1 VSVVGTAGE
10 RWSDRAPY
18 GFAELLELER
28 IEDNLFRGWC
38 HDGRPQHAFG
48 GHVAAQALAA
58 AGLTVPAERGVHSLH
73 GYFVRPGRTDRS
85 IVYSVDRTRDG
96 RSFTTRR
103 VSAVQDGEVIFTLS
117 ASFQRPEPG
126 SAHQSVMPAAP
137 PPDQAAEIPF
147 GRWTSG
153 FAAVELRLVT
163 DAPAADPGRGPRQQ
177 MWVRAR
183 EPLGDNQL
191 LNVCALTYTSDIR
204 LALTATLWQGTD
216 GIRHVRIT
224 SLDHAVWVH
233 RPFGMDEWLLFDME
247 SPSSAFAR
255 GLVRGEFY
263 TRDGALVASVV
274 QEVLIRPR

>member
-1 VSVVGTAGE
+1 VTEPAVVAAGD
-10 RWSDRAPY
+10 RWSGKAY

-28 IEDNLFRGWC
+28 IEDNLCRGWC
-38 HDGRPQHAFG
+38 HPGRPRQAFG
-48 GHVAAQALAA
+48 GHVAAQALVA
-58 AGLTVPAERGVHSLH
+58 AGATVPAERGVHSLH

-103 VSAVQDGEVIFTLS
+103 VTALQDGEVIFTLS
-117 ASFQRPEPG
+117 ASFQRPEP
-126 SAHQSVMPAAP
+126 SSEHQSAMPAAV
-137 PPDQAAEIPF
+137 PPDEATEIPF

-153 FAAVELRLVT
+153 LAAVELRLVP
-163 DAPAADPGRGPRQQ
+163 DAPTAGSGRGPRQQ

-191 LNVCALTYTSDIR
+191 RNVCALTYTSDIR
-204 LALTATLWQGTD
+204 LAATAVSRQET
-216 GIRHVRIT
+216 VRVT

-233 RPFGMDEWLLFDME
+233 RPFLMDEWLLFDME
-247 SPSSAFAR
+247 SPSRAFAR

-263 TRDGALVASVV
+263 TRGGALVASVV